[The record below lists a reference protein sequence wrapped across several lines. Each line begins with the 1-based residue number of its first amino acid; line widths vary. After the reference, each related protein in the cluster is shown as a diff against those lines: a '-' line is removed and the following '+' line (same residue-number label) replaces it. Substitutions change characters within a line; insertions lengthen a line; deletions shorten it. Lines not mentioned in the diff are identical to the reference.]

1 MSVLRVGLTGGLAA
15 GKSTVAQ
22 RLRAAGIAV
31 VDADQVVANLYA
43 PGGAGARAVAA
54 LFGDRVLDE
63 KRAVHH
69 ARLAERVF
77 SDDGARLRLELAI
90 HPLVKAHF
98 ERIAEETDDLVVL
111 EAPLLVEAGFHTDCD
126 LVITVEAEPEQRLE
140 WAVAR
145 GLDREQAQ
153 ARIAAQTEESVRV
166 AAADLVFRN
175 EGSLSD
181 LEVQADALAGALRK
195 LAAEGAEA
203 EVDA

>member
-31 VDADQVVANLYA
+31 VDADQVVADLYA

-98 ERIAEETDDLVVL
+98 ERIAEEADELVVL